1 MAKDCRGCGSDEPR
15 GERRSYCDRC
25 RLGHFKPAEG
35 RFRMTPAAGDTRTLE
50 QLVTAQN
57 IDMRRPYSTRG
68 FRQRFRDANGLIQPV
83 MVHHGVAVDTADQQ
97 ACTEWDDPVFDA
109 VCARMGVT
117 DG

>member
-1 MAKDCRGCGSDEPR
+1 MAKDCRGCGSGAPR

-25 RLGHFKPAEG
+25 RLGHFKPGEG

-83 MVHHGVAVDTADQQ
+83 MVHHGVAVDTADRQ
-97 ACTEWDDPVFDA
+97 ACTEWSDPVFDA